1 MPLMHRI
8 RVYHTVLVAS
18 VVLAYLTGDWGLIH
32 AWLGYVVAAVIV
44 LRVLAGFLGVP
55 QLGLMRFY
63 PQFEGLKL
71 GNAATHPAISR
82 TLLAGIAACLI
93 GVTVTG
99 IAMDRGHAVGIADGA
114 ILTSALADDDGS
126 RNRERAR
133 DREDHEDGGIL
144 GEVHEVLANWLMV
157 IVALHVSYLLLFKRP
172 LALFMIFADSR
183 SRKRPT
189 KSG

>member
-1 MPLMHRI
+1 MHRI
-8 RVYHTVLVAS
+8 RVYHTVLVVS

-32 AWLGYVVAAVIV
+32 AWLGYAVAAIIV
-44 LRVLAGFLGVP
+44 LRVLTGFLGVP

-93 GVTVTG
+93 GATVTG
-99 IAMDRGHAVGIADGA
+99 IAMDRGHAIGIADGA
-114 ILTSALADDDGS
+114 VVTTALADDDGS

-133 DREDHEDGGIL
+133 DREHREDGGLL
-144 GEVHEVLANWLMV
+144 GEAHEVLANWLMV

-172 LALFMIFADSR
+172 LALFMIFADAR
-183 SRKRPT
+183 SRRR
-189 KSG
+189 